1 MLRDFFNTVHKGIN
15 PYILANNKGGV
26 ALILVM
32 WVMVVLIAIVGEF
45 SSAMRTELKI
55 TRNFKEE
62 EQSYQAAL
70 RGIELAKMEILSAK
84 APYYVYR
91 NEEDMLVFGQEDES
105 PVREGESG
113 NSFYSYTISDENGK
127 ININTATR
135 QQLKYVIQNT
145 GVDIT
150 EVDTI
155 VDSILDWRDKN
166 DLHMLNGAEEDYYK
180 SLEKPYSCKD
190 GPFDIIEELLLVKG
204 VTPSIFYGS
213 QDQEGEDEYS
223 GLVQYFSPWSSRKI
237 NINTAPREVLEAVL
251 GIQASENI
259 MNHRETGAILTP
271 MSGGSVTSSVFS
283 VISTGS
289 SLDETIKRTVKATIR
304 RISDRIEVIYWNDNY
319 IG

>member
-84 APYYVYR
+84 PPYYVYR
-91 NEEDMLVFGQEDES
+91 NEEDILVFGQEDES